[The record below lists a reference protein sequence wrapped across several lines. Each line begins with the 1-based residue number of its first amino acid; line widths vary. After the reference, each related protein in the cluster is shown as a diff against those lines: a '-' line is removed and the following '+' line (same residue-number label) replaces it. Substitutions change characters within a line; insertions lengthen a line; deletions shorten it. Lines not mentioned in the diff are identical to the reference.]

1 MSLFPFARTALGGLL
16 GVAVMGCHMTQAASV
31 ESPLRV
37 VREGRPDLPGL
48 RKFVNISYGACL
60 TSKGLP
66 VAPAPALPDGALAS
80 LLVHEEEELFDG
92 KKWAKYETHRAVGAD
107 FSTADCKLVVFHA
120 RAVQIET
127 TCESALSGVAAT
139 LSELMSPE
147 GEPVAKPDIRED
159 KGPQPECDQPR
170 HDVDLR
176 GLRADDA
183 GHGAQCVWNA
193 ELVARAAGAKSAG
206 DASFD
211 ICLYAKRPFYYV
223 KGLGRPV
230 VLKSRSTDRSMT
242 GAYLPEFTGQI
253 AGYGNSSLV
262 SLSDGQPISVDRF
275 SRASAE
281 VFLRQPVKTPIGS
294 QR

>member
-1 MSLFPFARTALGGLL
+1 MGGLL
-16 GVAVMGCHMTQAASV
+16 GAAVVGCGMTQAA
-31 ESPLRV
+31 EAPLRV

-66 VAPAPALPDGALAS
+66 VAPAPAMSDAALSS

-107 FSTADCKLVVFHA
+107 FTTPDCKLVIFHA
-120 RAVQIET
+120 RSVQIET
-127 TCESALSGVAAT
+127 TCESSLAGDTAT

-147 GEPVAKPDIRED
+147 GGPVPKPDVRED

-176 GLRADDA
+176 GLRAEDA

-193 ELVARAAGAKSAG
+193 DLVARASGAKSAG

-211 ICLYAKRPFYYV
+211 ICLYVKRPFYYV
-223 KGLGRPV
+223 KGLGRAV

-242 GAYLPEFTGQI
+242 GAYLPQNIGQI
-253 AGYGNSSLV
+253 AGYGNSTLV
-262 SLSDGQPISVDRF
+262 SLSDGQPISNDRF
-275 SRASAE
+275 SRSSAE
-281 VFLRQPVKTPIGS
+281 AFLRQPVKTLIGS